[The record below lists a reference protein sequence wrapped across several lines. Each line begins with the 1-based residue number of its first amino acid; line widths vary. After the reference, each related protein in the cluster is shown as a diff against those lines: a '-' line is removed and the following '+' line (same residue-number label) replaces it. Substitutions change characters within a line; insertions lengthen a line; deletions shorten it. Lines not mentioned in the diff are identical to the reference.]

1 MQQLELDNILN
12 GSENA
17 LTDRQT
23 DRQPQKAQSVK
34 GATHSQLGGHI
45 QRRKVFF
52 IKPCGGSA
60 SRSARTSRPR
70 MGLHI
75 D

>member
-23 DRQPQKAQSVK
+23 AADARRENMQGTESIKA
-34 GATHSQLGGHI
+34 
-45 QRRKVFF
+45 
-52 IKPCGGSA
+52 CG
-60 SRSARTSRPR
+60 RYE
-70 MGLHI
+70 
-75 D
+75 

>member
-23 DRQPQKAQSVK
+23 DRQPQTLNEKICKAQKALRLAADMREVK
-34 GATHSQLGGHI
+34 E
-45 QRRKVFF
+45 
-52 IKPCGGSA
+52 
-60 SRSARTSRPR
+60 
-70 MGLHI
+70 
-75 D
+75 